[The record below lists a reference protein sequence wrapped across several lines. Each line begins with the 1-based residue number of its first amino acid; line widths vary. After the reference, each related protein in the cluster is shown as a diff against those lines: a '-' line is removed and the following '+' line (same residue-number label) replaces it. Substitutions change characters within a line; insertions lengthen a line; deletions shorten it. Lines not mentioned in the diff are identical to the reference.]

1 MSCLHPR
8 NFFEKYGVPCFA
20 WAIKHWEF
28 LRWKKN
34 LPTRRFFLNI
44 HLFGF
49 MVSHSLKW
57 VSECGW
63 LLSTPIGMPKKITHT
78 HISHHTIWFLLKK
91 TQKSASRMEDSWRI
105 HILYVWKNQLSG
117 KLLHLENLRKS
128 FTGAAVLYLPRS
140 FLNGGLLLGMAT
152 LVPWKWQL
160 FAARKPLSDEI
171 LNLVSSPCFCKRCG
185 IAT

>member
-1 MSCLHPR
+1 MVCHVLPEQLNIESSCGGKKIYQR
-8 NFFEKYGVPCFA
+8 GDFFWTY
-20 WAIKHWEF
+20 IF
-28 LRWKKN
+28 LGLWFRTLWSG
-34 LPTRRFFLNI
+34 FLNVV
-44 HLFGF
+44 GF
-49 MVSHSLKW
+49 SLLPL
-57 VSECGW
+57 ECR
-63 LLSTPIGMPKKITHT
+63 KKSHT